1 MSVKSTVLNG
11 VDSWAGL
18 VFGVILG
25 RFGSVSELRVS
36 SDGTTLGGFCG
47 ETEIGTKLGFLST
60 FPPTESSIS
69 VRLRCGVKLVFSK
82 ILAGS
87 EFTSEPEERSVL
99 DIVGVTSS
107 CCFIGAVIPT
117 GNVAS
122 GSGEVFVTH
131 SVKSVCSIEM
141 DTAVERSF
149 EPAPGSRRAAAAV
162 IVSTVTGSR
171 VRGVASLGVEA
182 WLVSVS

>member
-1 MSVKSTVLNG
+1 MSVKSTVLDG

-36 SDGTTLGGFCG
+36 SDGTTLGRFCG

-69 VRLRCGVKLVFSK
+69 VRVRGDMKLVFSK
-82 ILAGS
+82 VLAGS
-87 EFTSEPEERSVL
+87 EFTSEPEERSIL

-107 CCFIGAVIPT
+107 CCFIR
-117 GNVAS
+117 NVAS

-131 SVKSVCSIEM
+131 SVKLVCSIET

-149 EPAPGSRRAAAAV
+149 EPAAGSRRAAAAV
-162 IVSTVTGSR
+162 IVSTVRGSR
-171 VRGVASLGVEA
+171 ARGVASLGVEA